1 MDHSRLSIVVVT
13 WNSARYLA
21 RCLAGVTAQTW
32 PDAEII
38 VVDNAS
44 TDGSTD
50 VIRELAPSAHIIA
63 NSENRGFSAAVNQG
77 IRVASGEY
85 VLLCNPDAFLQPD
98 YAQRCIEALREA
110 GDSFGMAGGTL
121 YRGEGNDIRPTDIV
135 DTKGI
140 RMTRSGRHFDIGQ
153 EKREGEDDRGLE
165 AVEGYRVPGAGFRPN
180 DPATQQYS
188 NRATEQPSDPATPQ
202 PRNPDPQQPSNPA
215 TPQPRNP
222 ATEQPSNRAAA
233 QPLYE
238 CFGVSGAA
246 PLYRRAMIDDVTA
259 GGEFLD
265 EDFFAY
271 REDADVSWRAQLFGW
286 RALHVPAA
294 AGVHVRTVTPSRR
307 RQLSPAVNRH
317 SVKNRF
323 LLRLKNEGGG
333 LLVRN
338 GVFELGRDLLVLA
351 ASLTVERTSLPAFAW
366 LWKNRRRIMAK
377 RREIQRRRRVPDRAL
392 AKWFR

>member
-1 MDHSRLSIVVVT
+1 
-13 WNSARYLA
+13 
-21 RCLAGVTAQTW
+21 
-32 PDAEII
+32 
-38 VVDNAS
+38 
-44 TDGSTD
+44 
-50 VIRELAPSAHIIA
+50 
-63 NSENRGFSAAVNQG
+63 
-77 IRVASGEY
+77 
-85 VLLCNPDAFLQPD
+85 
-98 YAQRCIEALREA
+98 
-110 GDSFGMAGGTL
+110 
-121 YRGEGNDIRPTDIV
+121 
-135 DTKGI
+135 
-140 RMTRSGRHFDIGQ
+140 
-153 EKREGEDDRGLE
+153 
-165 AVEGYRVPGAGFRPN
+165 
-180 DPATQQYS
+180 
-188 NRATEQPSDPATPQ
+188 
-202 PRNPDPQQPSNPA
+202 
-215 TPQPRNP
+215 
-222 ATEQPSNRAAA
+222 
-233 QPLYE
+233 
-238 CFGVSGAA
+238 
-246 PLYRRAMIDDVTA
+246 MIDDVTA